1 MIEVGLNIFQ
11 CFQHNTIS
19 TFCVLRQILWAIFA
33 MPNILDLSALDMVAN
48 NAFRDIA
55 FDNFNLYLN
64 EEALTNDQIKIK

>member
-1 MIEVGLNIFQ
+1 
-11 CFQHNTIS
+11 
-19 TFCVLRQILWAIFA
+19 

-64 EEALTNDQIKIK
+64 EEALTNDQRIELYV